1 MGRAEVAA
9 RNARMLD
16 NPHLAVAVAV
26 QLLLLLLRRLTL
38 LVMGES
44 LHLAVMF
51 NVRLVVQVA
60 VRGAQLD

>member
-1 MGRAEVAA
+1 MAA